1 MDELKEFETRKRD
14 HIQLAM
20 EDRNQATGL
29 SGLDRV
35 HLIHEALPDLDLS
48 DISIEAQSLQQTF
61 RTPFYVCSMTA
72 GHEGGVELNTRLAKA
87 CEKNGWP
94 MGVGSQRR
102 QLFDPA
108 AREEWQRIRTAA
120 PEAQFWGNIGI
131 AQLITIPV
139 SKVRELYESLDAVA
153 MIVHLNALQECMQ
166 PEGTPQFKG
175 GYQAIERLVK
185 ELRVPIIVK
194 ETGCGMSL
202 TTMKRLADCG
212 VSALDVS
219 GLGGTHWGRIEGRR
233 SNEND
238 KLSRV
243 AETFKDWGVSTARS
257 VVLAQKIERP
267 AEVWASGGV
276 RTGLDAGKLISLGA
290 RMVGFAKPAL
300 ASAIKGE
307 EALNNWMEQIEYEL
321 RVAMFCT
328 GSASLESLKGKHYVE

>member
-48 DISIEAQSLQQTF
+48 DISIETQSLQQSF

-72 GHEGGVELNTRLAKA
+72 GHEGGVELNARLARA
-87 CEKNGWP
+87 CEKSGWP

-108 AREEWQRIRTAA
+108 AREEWQKVRSAA
-120 PEAQFWGNIGI
+120 PDAQFWGNIGI
-131 AQLITIPV
+131 AQLITSPV
-139 SKVRELYESLDAVA
+139 NKVRELYESLDAVA

-233 SNEND
+233 SNENNR
-238 KLSRV
+238 LSRV

-257 VVLAQKIERP
+257 VVLAQKIEKP
-267 AEVWASGGV
+267 VEVWASGGV

-300 ASAIKGE
+300 ENAIKGE

-328 GSASLESLKGKHYVE
+328 GSAGLESLKGKHYVE

>member
-1 MDELKEFETRKRD
+1 MDELKEFEARKRD

-35 HLIHEALPDLDLS
+35 RLLHEALPDLDLA
-48 DISIEAQSLQQTF
+48 DVSIQTRSLQQNL
-61 RTPFYVCSMTA
+61 RTPFYVSSMTA
-72 GHEGGVELNTRLAKA
+72 GHENGVELNIRLAKA
-87 CEKNGWP
+87 CEKKGWP

-102 QLFDPA
+102 QLFDSA
-108 AREEWQRIRTAA
+108 AREEWQKIRFAA
-120 PEAQFWGNIGI
+120 PETQFWGNIGI
-131 AQLITIPV
+131 AQLITSSV
-139 SKVRELYESLDAVA
+139 DKVRELYESLDAVA
-153 MIVHLNALQECMQ
+153 MIIHLNALQECMQ

-185 ELRVPIIVK
+185 ELKVPVIVK

-202 TTMKRLADCG
+202 TTMKRLVECG

-233 SNEND
+233 SSVND

-243 AETFKDWGVSTARS
+243 ADTFKDWGISTARS
-257 VVLAQKIERP
+257 VSLAQKIDRP
-267 AEVWASGGV
+267 VEVWASGGV
-276 RTGLDAGKLISLGA
+276 RTGLDAAKLVSLGA
-290 RMVGFAKPAL
+290 QMVGFAKPAL
-300 ASAIKGE
+300 ENAIKGE
-307 EALNNWMEQIEYEL
+307 ESLIHWMEQIEYEL

-328 GSASLESLKGKHYVE
+328 GSSSLESLKGKHYVE